1 MTDSRISPP
10 LSDQGDQ
17 CVIAEVPNIFINSLF
32 KLNWTPAGTIA
43 NTIVESF
50 KFSFHFRD
58 SVTPRH
64 FFNNY
69 FSGGPASRK

>member
-1 MTDSRISPP
+1 MTDPRISPP

-17 CVIAEVPNIFINSLF
+17 RVIAEVPDIFINSLF
-32 KLNWTPAGTIA
+32 KLNCTPAGTIA
-43 NTIVESF
+43 NTIVESL
-50 KFSFHFRD
+50 KFSFHFQD
-58 SVTPRH
+58 SAALRH